1 MFRKILVALDQ
12 SDNAQQI
19 YEYALCLAKVSNAS
33 LMLLHVLSHEENIS
47 PYSYPVPFSYWNY
60 SPQLSPQTWEF
71 YQKQWE
77 THKNEGLKILQSYAA
92 EANTA
97 GVNAEFRQILGD
109 PGTVICDLARS
120 WEADLIIVGRR
131 GRSGLTEFFLGSVS
145 NYVLHHTPCSTLT
158 IHTTV
163 ANKETPISETAASA
177 K

>member
-12 SDNAQQI
+12 SDNAQQV
-19 YEYALCLAKVSNAS
+19 YEHALCLAKTNNAN
-33 LMLLHVLSHEENIS
+33 LMLLHVLSHEEDGS
-47 PYSYPVPFSYWNY
+47 PYPPPFSYWNY
-60 SPQLSPQTWEF
+60 SPQLSAQTWEF

-77 THKNEGLKILQSYAA
+77 TYKNEGLKILQSYAA

-97 GVNAEFRQILGD
+97 GIDTEFRQILGN
-109 PGTVICDLARS
+109 PGSVICDLARS

-145 NYVLHHTPCSTLT
+145 NYVLHHAPCSTLT
-158 IHTTV
+158 VHTAI
-163 ANKETPISETAASA
+163 ANKETPVSEAAASA

>member
-1 MFRKILVALDQ
+1 MFRKILVALDR

-19 YEYALCLAKVSNAS
+19 YEHALSLAKVNNAS
-33 LMLLHVLSHEENIS
+33 LMLLHVLSHEENGS
-47 PYSYPVPFSYWNY
+47 PYPPPFSYWNY
-60 SPQLSPQTWEF
+60 SPQLSAQTWEF

-77 THKNEGLKILQSYAA
+77 TFKNEGLKILQSYAA

-97 GVNAEFRQILGD
+97 GVSAEFRQILGN
-109 PGTVICDLARS
+109 PGSVICDFARS

-145 NYVLHHTPCSTLT
+145 NYVLHHAPCSTLT
-158 IHTTV
+158 IHTPIT
-163 ANKETPISETAASA
+163 NKETPTSEATASV